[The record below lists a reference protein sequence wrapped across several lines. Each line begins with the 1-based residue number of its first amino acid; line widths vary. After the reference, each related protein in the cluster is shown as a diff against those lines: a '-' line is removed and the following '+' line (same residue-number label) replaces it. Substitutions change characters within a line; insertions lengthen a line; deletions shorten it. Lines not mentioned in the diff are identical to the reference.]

1 MFKKIKKGVYYCE
14 REFNL
19 ADNSAINFLVNV
31 CEKESLNMARL
42 CLHKDQ
48 NSKLMMMLIVVL
60 DKYLYPPHKHSWKDE
75 SYTIILGECIY
86 IEYNQFGKIIAHVK
100 MSKGDSILNSHGN
113 FHTFKPLSPK
123 FIFVENTIGPFT
135 NQPLDFLKD
144 FELI

>member
-60 DKYLYPPHKHSWKDE
+60 DKYHLCLHLSCAQK
-75 SYTIILGECIY
+75 INLL
-86 IEYNQFGKIIAHVK
+86 QF
-100 MSKGDSILNSHGN
+100 
-113 FHTFKPLSPK
+113 FY
-123 FIFVENTIGPFT
+123 
-135 NQPLDFLKD
+135 
-144 FELI
+144 